1 MEVRGG
7 AVVRGLNRH
16 YESELESV
24 DEGER
29 VRMTRDWDQALQ
41 RRRGR
46 SGERA
51 TLGLGSSE
59 ADCEQDRGAWCAGR
73 QRVRGR
79 EGKK

>member
-1 MEVRGG
+1 M
-7 AVVRGLNRH
+7 
-16 YESELESV
+16 

-29 VRMTRDWDQALQ
+29 VRTTRDWDQALQ

-59 ADCEQDRGAWCAGR
+59 ADYEQDRGAWCVG

-79 EGKK
+79 ERKK